1 MKNIEL
7 ITEYTNEVIRTTGLK
22 SFNVWN
28 GSTKSWNRGI
38 ATAALYH
45 WGKFNTYS
53 EKRVTESELEQFIAT
68 MKTKPTAVERPEMV
82 NGISTLIPADCHVV
96 QNLMSGTDVI
106 ESKFLPLHCSV
117 ASETYWAM

>member
-1 MKNIEL
+1 MKNEL

-22 SFNVWN
+22 SFSVWN
-28 GSTKSWNRGI
+28 GKSWNRGI

-106 ESKFLPLHCSV
+106 ESKFLPNCCSV
-117 ASETYWAM
+117 ASETYWSM